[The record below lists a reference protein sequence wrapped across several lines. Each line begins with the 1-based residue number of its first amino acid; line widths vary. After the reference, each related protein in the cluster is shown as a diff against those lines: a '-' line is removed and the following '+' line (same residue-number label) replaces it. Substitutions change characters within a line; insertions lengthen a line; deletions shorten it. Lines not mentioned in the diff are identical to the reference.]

1 MSAKLLDQSKGC
13 RIILGTYSMVSEG
26 FDLAK
31 LDTLVLATPKGD
43 VEQSVGRIQ
52 RKQTLEDTD
61 NIPLV
66 IDIVDDYSLFKVQAE
81 KRYRF
86 YKKKQYNINK

>member
-1 MSAKLLDQSKGC
+1 
-13 RIILGTYSMVSEG
+13 MVSEG

-52 RKQTLEDTD
+52 RKQSVEDSD
-61 NIPLV
+61 NVPLI
-66 IDIVDDYSLFKVQAE
+66 IDVVDDYSMFKTQAE
-81 KRYRF
+81 KRRRF
-86 YKKKQYNINK
+86 YTKRTYTLQQN